1 MVSIDRVFVALGS
14 NLDQP
19 ERQIGIALEALSG
32 LPGTQVLRSSSLYR
46 TPPWGDTDQPEFI
59 NAVAR
64 LATPLQPLALLDAL
78 LAIERRMGRVRSRR
92 YGPRVIDLDL
102 LMYGDAVVDSPRLVL
117 PHPRMQERAFV
128 MWPLAEIAP
137 TLSLGAF
144 GTAADIAAALP
155 GEGILRLPAGG

>member
-1 MVSIDRVFVALGS
+1 MSTERVFVALGS

-19 ERQIGIALEALSG
+19 ERQIGLALRALSS
-32 LPGTQVLRSSSLYR
+32 LPRTRVLRTSSLYR
-46 TPPWGDTDQPEFI
+46 TPPWGDLDQPDFI
-59 NAVAR
+59 NAVTR
-64 LATPLQPLALLDAL
+64 LETPLEPLALLDAL
-78 LAIERRMGRVRSRR
+78 LAIELQMGRVRTRR

-102 LMYGDAVVDSPRLVL
+102 LMHGDAVVDSPRLVL